1 MGTLA
6 ALYEKMT
13 SEQREFQFGRIG
25 ADPLTEAFPRKRV
38 VHAGIDGTP
47 VSPAE
52 AQHIWQRLMEK
63 EPVGNPTQTAYI
75 HIPFC
80 KTKCLYCAFF
90 QNGTDQAVEDAYVDA
105 LILDLQRESAAP
117 RLKNGLLHSV
127 FIGGGTPTSL
137 SVRNAQRLLQ
147 TIRECLPLANDYE
160 LTMEGRIHDLVPEK
174 MDAWMA
180 GGVNRMSL
188 GVQSFDT
195 TVRRQVGRLDDKET
209 VLRNLAAL
217 RAYNQCVVVIDLI
230 YGLPGQTHEIWKADL
245 NSLIES
251 GVDGVDLY
259 QLNVFDNSDLA
270 KRIQAGALPP
280 AATTKEQA
288 RMFAFGRSYLEARK
302 YNRLSACHWSRTNR
316 ERSLYNTY
324 AKEGVTMFPFG
335 SGAGGNLD
343 GYSTML
349 YRTLDTYEKAVEKSE
364 KPFMALVKQ
373 SDVQPLVSKTLA
385 QLEQGYFDLH
395 ALAEADGRLADL
407 QWLYELWQKQGLV
420 TYNGVQYRLTE
431 AGEFWQVNLA
441 QTTVECINYLIK
453 GEETMSLQ
461 GIAAQ
466 EGGETKAM
474 SDKVRRIIDAMKK
487 AKSAGGGPTPEAMA
501 IMTEAMNSMT
511 PEEIQT
517 VMKSMRE

>member
-174 MDAWMA
+174 M
-180 GGVNRMSL
+180 G
-188 GVQSFDT
+188 
-195 TVRRQVGRLDDKET
+195 
-209 VLRNLAAL
+209 
-217 RAYNQCVVVIDLI
+217 Y
-230 YGLPGQTHEIWKADL
+230 
-245 NSLIES
+245 
-251 GVDGVDLY
+251 
-259 QLNVFDNSDLA
+259 
-270 KRIQAGALPP
+270 
-280 AATTKEQA
+280 
-288 RMFAFGRSYLEARK
+288 
-302 YNRLSACHWSRTNR
+302 
-316 ERSLYNTY
+316 
-324 AKEGVTMFPFG
+324 
-335 SGAGGNLD
+335 LD
-343 GYSTML
+343 GRRRKPHVL
-349 YRTLDTYEKAVEKSE
+349 GRAV
-364 KPFMALVKQ
+364 L
-373 SDVQPLVSKTLA
+373 
-385 QLEQGYFDLH
+385 
-395 ALAEADGRLADL
+395 
-407 QWLYELWQKQGLV
+407 
-420 TYNGVQYRLTE
+420 
-431 AGEFWQVNLA
+431 
-441 QTTVECINYLIK
+441 
-453 GEETMSLQ
+453 
-461 GIAAQ
+461 
-466 EGGETKAM
+466 
-474 SDKVRRIIDAMKK
+474 
-487 AKSAGGGPTPEAMA
+487 
-501 IMTEAMNSMT
+501 
-511 PEEIQT
+511 
-517 VMKSMRE
+517 

>member
-302 YNRLSACHWSRTNR
+302 YNRLSACHWSRTEKSAFVVKALGADHIFIGDSRPCAKDMQALSAAAQTDADIIIIPVILRDTSEKIRKLLNR
-316 ERSLYNTY
+316 IYTPRPDKAEHIIR
-324 AKEGVTMFPFG
+324 AKE
-335 SGAGGNLD
+335 S
-343 GYSTML
+343 
-349 YRTLDTYEKAVEKSE
+349 RTHAKGLFI
-364 KPFMALVKQ
+364 KPLT
-373 SDVQPLVSKTLA
+373 TLPA
-385 QLEQGYFDLH
+385 RRQRGDITVDN
-395 ALAEADGRLADL
+395 ADFLR
-407 QWLYELWQKQGLV
+407 Y
-420 TYNGVQYRLTE
+420 
-431 AGEFWQVNLA
+431 AGEIQ
-441 QTTVECINYLIK
+441 LITAPMPA
-453 GEETMSLQ
+453 EPRTNT
-461 GIAAQ
+461 IAA
-466 EGGETKAM
+466 
-474 SDKVRRIIDAMKK
+474 I
-487 AKSAGGGPTPEAMA
+487 
-501 IMTEAMNSMT
+501 
-511 PEEIQT
+511 PEEHCYLLDCLCGDKKFTFRFI
-517 VMKSMRE
+517 E